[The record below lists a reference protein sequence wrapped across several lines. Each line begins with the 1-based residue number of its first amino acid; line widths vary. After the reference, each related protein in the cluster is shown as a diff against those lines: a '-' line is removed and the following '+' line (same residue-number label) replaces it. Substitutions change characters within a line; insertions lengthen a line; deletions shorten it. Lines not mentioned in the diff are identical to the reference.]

1 MKIAVDVGYSSV
13 KAVSDSGKRIIFPS
27 VVASYRE
34 NPVNGTMYSQYK
46 RHVVNQNGIKNLV
59 GDAAIRSL
67 TGISSMDREKPV
79 ELHDLFIFTAAYL
92 CGGNTVPM
100 GRDELNLG
108 VGLPFAYYRS
118 QKDELKNRLQRLE
131 SDIQVDQGPEA
142 HISFRDVN
150 VYPQGLGLL
159 FGVPSLPQSGF
170 VGLIDIG
177 CFTTDYMLF
186 SMEDGEP
193 VPIPDACGSIEAG
206 TYLVQQ
212 DISAGFLA
220 KTGAPLAYFMYRD
233 ALLAAQKNLPISFH
247 GKEVNL
253 SHIYQDSVQR
263 TARLIL
269 ENIRSVWVSRTEY
282 LTLTAFAGGGAEMFR
297 AQTNTFPGS
306 IIINNPVFANADGFL
321 KLLSD

>member
-1 MKIAVDVGYSSV
+1 MKISVDVGYSSV
-13 KAVSDSGKRIIFPS
+13 KAVSDTGKRIIFPS
-27 VVASYRE
+27 IIAPYRE
-34 NPVNGTMYSQYK
+34 NPVNGTIYSQYK
-46 RHVVNQNGIKNLV
+46 RHVLSMNGEKSLV

-79 ELHDLFIFTAAYL
+79 ELHDLFILAAAYL
-92 CGGNTVPM
+92 CDGHMVSVGQ
-100 GRDELNLG
+100 DEITLG

-131 SDIQVDQGPEA
+131 ADIQVDHGPES
-142 HISFRDVN
+142 HISFQDVS

-186 SMEDGEP
+186 VMEDGEP

-212 DISAGFLA
+212 DISAGFLSQ
-220 KTGAPLAYFMYRD
+220 TGAPLAYFMYRD
-233 ALLAAQKNLPISFH
+233 ALRAAQKNLPISFH
-247 GKEVNL
+247 SKDVHL
-253 SHIYQDSVQR
+253 STVYQHSVQK
-263 TARLIL
+263 TAQLIL
-269 ENIRSVWVSRTEY
+269 ENIKSVWVSRTEY

-297 AQTNTFPGS
+297 AHTNSFPGS

-321 KLLSD
+321 KLLAD